1 MAWPVKSKGCIVAVF
16 RCQVFAEMLRTG
28 RILAAPESMGDQDDM
43 GKSTG
48 RFLMVTANQPA
59 ADAIAVFINVKSFLH
74 DVMPLFNVKI
84 CICHE
89 ISIAEITCLEN
100 KHNI

>member
-16 RCQVFAEMLRTG
+16 RCQMFAEMLRTG

-48 RFLMVTANQPA
+48 RFLMVAADQPA
-59 ADAIAVFINVKSFLH
+59 ADTVPVFINIKSFLR
-74 DVMPLFNVKI
+74 DAMPLSNLKV
-84 CICHE
+84 CIRYE
-89 ISIAEITCLEN
+89 ISIAEIARLEN
-100 KHNI
+100 MNDS